1 MFTCCTLA
9 AASRGSSAGTWVSA
23 GRSATPCKEPSA
35 CTPRW
40 SNPLCRL
47 LRLQRQPPQVLPW
60 LQQYLCPESLGTCW
74 GSYSLGRTLAPPVTQ
89 KPSAWLGFKI
99 KTDPHG
105 SASAS
110 CEDAAWGRKTETKN
124 PAQWPGSDF

>member
-60 LQQYLCPESLGTCW
+60 LQQYLCPESDRKSTRLNSSHVKI
-74 GSYSLGRTLAPPVTQ
+74 SYAVFCL
-89 KPSAWLGFKI
+89 KKKKIHHKI
-99 KTDPHG
+99 KITFYHIT
-105 SASAS
+105 
-110 CEDAAWGRKTETKN
+110 CN
-124 PAQWPGSDF
+124 